1 MVSPNPGAALREAV
15 RSALEFGQ
23 ANLVVLAGLTRDH
36 SSSVDERRHS
46 GLANGIEQQ
55 HFSVKRACPSCGTSF
70 PEPDP
75 RLFSYNSKHGWCPG
89 CFGTGLKLTGFDETQ
104 TGEETAWNAWY
115 DDAPETCPQC
125 HGERLNRVARAYRWR
140 DRSIA
145 ELAAL
150 PVSDAQTFFT
160 GLVTTGREG
169 NIARDIFTEIR
180 GRLNFMQ
187 EVGLGYLALNRSAPT
202 LSGGEAQRK
211 IGRAHV

>member
-1 MVSPNPGAALREAV
+1 MVWPVNKLPDALDSE
-15 RSALEFGQ
+15 LQ
-23 ANLVVLAGLTRDH
+23 
-36 SSSVDERRHS
+36 
-46 GLANGIEQQ
+46 QQ
-55 HFSVKRACPSCGTSF
+55 HFAVKRACPSCGTSF

-145 ELAAL
+145 ELA
-150 PVSDAQTFFT
+150 
-160 GLVTTGREG
+160 
-169 NIARDIFTEIR
+169 
-180 GRLNFMQ
+180 
-187 EVGLGYLALNRSAPT
+187 RSEEHTSELQSLMRISYAVFC
-202 LSGGEAQRK
+202 LK
-211 IGRAHV
+211 K